1 MIIATLSV
9 SQVHNRHVTSGIPQ
23 LQYRL
28 QIGSFFSIVEEMAA
42 RSQLGEFELIV
53 LLALL
58 RAGENAYGVP
68 IARLIEEITGREA
81 GVGSVY
87 AALERLEQKGMVSSS
102 LGDPTPER
110 GGRAKRYFRVT
121 RAGLQQARKTRKA
134 LVALWRGLPQL
145 EGGNA

>member
-1 MIIATLSV
+1 MT
-9 SQVHNRHVTSGIPQ
+9 T
-23 LQYRL
+23 
-28 QIGSFFSIVEEMAA
+28 

-58 RAGENAYGVP
+58 RVGENAYGVP
-68 IARLIEEITGREA
+68 IAKVIEEITGREA
-81 GVGSVY
+81 AVGSVY

-121 RAGLQQARKTRKA
+121 RAGLQILKSTRTA
-134 LVALWRGLPQL
+134 LMNLWRGIPQL
-145 EGGNA
+145 EGTNA